1 MFQMDAFEREEMI
14 LEQDLNAGNI
24 SIGEFNN
31 EMRSIQRDYINSAR
45 ESAQD
50 AYERELDRW

>member
-1 MFQMDAFEREEMI
+1 MNGFDREEMM
-14 LEQDLNAGNI
+14 LEQDLEAGNI
-24 SIGEFNN
+24 SVAEYNSG
-31 EMRSIQRDYINSAR
+31 MRDIQRDYADSAR

>member
-1 MFQMDAFEREEMI
+1 MNAFEREEMM
-14 LEQDLNAGNI
+14 LEQDLEDGNI
-24 SIGEFNN
+24 SVGEYNN
-31 EMRSIQRDYINSAR
+31 EMRSIQRDYADSAR